1 MKLILRVAPVFL
13 ITCVLFAQQLK
24 PDQAQVSSIVGYVRD
39 SGCVHRFHE
48 VVKPLP
54 NGCLEACVR
63 AGSPLVILTK
73 NEEVY
78 HPLSNDIPDSDVRA
92 KLLPYAG
99 KLIKITG
106 QVYDRSGS
114 KAITVE
120 KIEDVKE

>member
-1 MKLILRVAPVFL
+1 MKTIARIGMILCVATL
-13 ITCVLFAQQLK
+13 GLAQAGHQTEG
-24 PDQAQVSSIVGYVRD
+24 PETTIVGYLRD

-99 KLIKITG
+99 KLVKITG